1 MTVTTF
7 TAHDGVGST
16 IALLE
21 RELPALQE
29 QQVRLETE
37 LAGVTGR
44 LEAVRAA
51 LDSLRSLAAA
61 PLLQEALAT
70 PAGASAAAGGAPEA
84 ATRVEEAPRTR
95 TAAKGRARKS
105 APAPARKRGAKKVA
119 AAPAEKPAKARKTSP
134 AKSAPAA
141 AAPRAG
147 GLTNAIVDYLAAAG
161 SPVRAGDVAQAL
173 GRDDSASAVNVVRTS
188 LERLTKAGRAE
199 RVGRGLYQAV
209 TS

>member
-7 TAHDGVGST
+7 TTHDGVGST

-29 QQVRLETE
+29 QQARLETE
-37 LAGVTGR
+37 LAAVSSR
-44 LEAVRAA
+44 LEAVGAA

-61 PLLQEALAT
+61 PLLQEAPAT
-70 PAGASAAAGGAPEA
+70 PAVAEAAGDVLEA
-84 ATRVEEAPRTR
+84 ATPVEETPRTR
-95 TAAKGRARKS
+95 TAAKGRPRKS
-105 APAPARKRGAKKVA
+105 VPAPARRRGAKRAA

-134 AKSAPAA
+134 AKSTPAA

-147 GLTNAIVDYLAAAG
+147 GLTNAIVDHLAAAG
-161 SPVRAGDVAQAL
+161 GPVRAGDIAQAL
-173 GRDDSASAVNVVRTS
+173 GRDESPSAVNAVRTS

-199 RVGRGLYQAV
+199 RVGRGLYQA
-209 TS
+209 TTG